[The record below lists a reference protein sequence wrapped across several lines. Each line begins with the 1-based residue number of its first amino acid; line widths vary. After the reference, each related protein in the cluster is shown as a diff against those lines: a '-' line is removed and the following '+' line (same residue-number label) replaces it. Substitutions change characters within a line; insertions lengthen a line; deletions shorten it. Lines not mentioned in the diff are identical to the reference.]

1 MAEKTI
7 KEKLH
12 KNKNSAD
19 TVYVGGIIFRR
30 EYKEG
35 LPKTVFSIAFQFV
48 FRFIENKKTA
58 RAFFA
63 EIYRSGNAAGDYC
76 KATLW
81 HTQTS
86 A

>member
-1 MAEKTI
+1 MRK
-7 KEKLH
+7 
-12 KNKNSAD
+12 KNKKCGFAD
-19 TVYVGGIIFRR
+19 TDHIGEDNLFSLG
-30 EYKEG
+30 YKKG
-35 LPKTVFSIAFQFV
+35 LSKNDCFSIALCD
-48 FRFIENKKTA
+48 NKKTA
-58 RAFFA
+58 RSFVA

>member
-1 MAEKTI
+1 MNVWLALRDFCVEFTWIYFGGEAE
-7 KEKLH
+7 
-12 KNKNSAD
+12 
-19 TVYVGGIIFRR
+19 
-30 EYKEG
+30 
-35 LPKTVFSIAFQFV
+35 
-48 FRFIENKKTA
+48 ENKKTA

-81 HTQTS
+81 HTQKS

>member
-1 MAEKTI
+1 MLSAENFFCRRY
-7 KEKLH
+7 KEK
-12 KNKNSAD
+12 
-19 TVYVGGIIFRR
+19 VYPETFFGID
-30 EYKEG
+30 
-35 LPKTVFSIAFQFV
+35 LPYFFQK
-48 FRFIENKKTA
+48 IKTA

-81 HTQTS
+81 HTQKS